1 MQMHYTDSM
10 HLLISISSPSC
21 GPHGRGPPM
30 VVRGLTQTYSE
41 AILKLNPRIF
51 ISILV
56 CLFLSGCHAFWSVQD
71 ASPGFDNRRLTRPSV
86 ILPNQKAYV
95 YGRGFYVDALR
106 ETGLFASVEATSSR
120 QPPATG
126 VYIAFEDGDRYENTR
141 DNSGAM
147 GTLANLMTLGLIP
160 DPSVRAWD
168 ATYYISVY
176 QNGAP
181 LIKSKSVQML
191 QHEMAG
197 WVALGI
203 DEKETWRGEA
213 RLLVSR
219 MIDGLNRGQ

>member
-1 MQMHYTDSM
+1 MA
-10 HLLISISSPSC
+10 
-21 GPHGRGPPM
+21 
-30 VVRGLTQTYSE
+30 VRRLTQTYSE
-41 AILKLNPRIF
+41 VILKLKTRIF

-71 ASPGFDNRRLTRPSV
+71 ASPGFDNRKLTRPSA
-86 ILPNQKAYV
+86 ILPGQKAYV
-95 YGRGFYVDALR
+95 YAKDYVQGKGFYVDAVR
-106 ETGLFASVEATSSR
+106 ETGLFASVEATQSR

-126 VYIAFEDGDRYENTR
+126 VYISFEDGDRRENTR
-141 DNSGAM
+141 NNSGAF
-147 GTLANLMTLGLIP
+147 GTLVNLLSLGLIP

-181 LIKSKSVQML
+181 LLKGKSVEML

-197 WVALGI
+197 WVALGV
-203 DEKETWRGEA
+203 DEEKTWRGEA

>member
-1 MQMHYTDSM
+1 
-10 HLLISISSPSC
+10 
-21 GPHGRGPPM
+21 M

-71 ASPGFDNRRLTRPSV
+71 ASPGFDSRKLTRPSV
-86 ILPNQKAYV
+86 ILPDQKAYV
-95 YGRGFYVDALR
+95 YGKGFYVDAVR
-106 ETGLFASVEATSSR
+106 ETGLFASVEATQSR
-120 QPPATG
+120 QPPTTG
-126 VYIAFEDGDRYENTR
+126 VYISFEDGDRRENTR
-141 DNSGAM
+141 NNSGAF
-147 GTLANLMTLGLIP
+147 GTLVNLLTLGLIP

-181 LIKSKSVQML
+181 LLRGKSVEML

-203 DEKETWRGEA
+203 DEEKAWRGEA